1 MNVSERGVAMTSNRP
16 DVAPASVIRLSGV
29 SKSYDDAASLALHP
43 TDLEI
48 REGEFFSL
56 LGPSGCGKTT
66 TLRLIAGFE
75 EPTSGTISLDGRDV
89 THTPP
94 YRRNV
99 NTVFQNYALF
109 PNMTARENVA
119 FPLKMAKVPASEAAG
134 RVDEALNLVSM
145 SAYADRLPHLMSGGQ
160 RQRIALARAIVGRPR
175 VLLLDEPL
183 GALDLKLR
191 QQMQHV
197 LVELQRELGITFVY
211 VTHDQG
217 EALSMSNRLAVMSEG
232 RIQQIGAPQDVYYRP
247 ANSFVADFIGGSNI
261 EDATVDRS
269 GGAAVYR
276 FGPVSIPVR
285 GDETAAR
292 RRIAIRHEAIT
303 VVPEGVP
310 HPAGVSFPA
319 TIADVLFLGQT
330 VEYTLVLDGHEI
342 TAVMPSSQGKF
353 LARGDRVTAGFD
365 PGDAVALADR
375 DGSGQ

>member
-1 MNVSERGVAMTSNRP
+1 MTSNEP
-16 DVAPASVIRLSGV
+16 DAAPASVIRLRGV
-29 SKSYDDAASLALHP
+29 SKSYDNAASLALHP

-134 RVDEALNLVSM
+134 RVAEALDLVSM
-145 SAYADRLPHLMSGGQ
+145 SSFADRLPHLMSGGQ
-160 RQRIALARAIVGRPR
+160 RQRVALARAIVGRPR

-197 LVELQRELGITFVY
+197 LVELQRELAITFVY

-217 EALSMSNRLAVMSEG
+217 EALSMSDRLAVMSEG
-232 RIQQIGAPQDVYYRP
+232 RIQQIGAPHDVYYRP
-247 ANSFVADFIGGSNI
+247 ANTFVADFIGGSNI
-261 EDATVDRS
+261 EETHVERS
-269 GGAAVYR
+269 DVGPVYR
-276 FGPVSIPVR
+276 FGTISIPVS
-285 GDETAAR
+285 GTESAAR
-292 RRIAIRHEAIT
+292 RRIAIRHEAIKL
-303 VVPEGVP
+303 VPEGTR
-310 HPAGVSFPA
+310 HPAGISFPA
-319 TIADVLFLGQT
+319 TVTDVLFLGQT
-330 VEYTLVLDGHEI
+330 VEYTLSVDGHEM
-342 TAVMPSSQGKF
+342 TAVMPSSQGRF
-353 LARGDRVTAGFD
+353 LSRGDRVTAGFE
-365 PGDAVALADR
+365 PGDAVALAD
-375 DGSGQ
+375 

>member
-1 MNVSERGVAMTSNRP
+1 MHDRTIEEKNRAVGP
-16 DVAPASVIRLSGV
+16 DVIRLKGV
-29 SKSYDDAASLALHP
+29 SRTYSRSAAPALHP
-43 TDLEI
+43 TDLAV

-75 EPTSGTISLDGRDV
+75 EADSGAVYLDGKDV

-119 FPLKMAKVPASEAAG
+119 FPLKMAGATGSDAQA
-134 RVDEALNLVSM
+134 RVAEALAMVNM
-145 SAYADRLPHLMSGGQ
+145 GEYADRLPHLMSGGQ

-197 LVELQRELGITFVY
+197 LIALQREIGITFVY

-217 EALSMSNRLAVMSEG
+217 EALSMSDRIAVMNAG
-232 RIQQIGAPQDVYYRP
+232 RIQQIGAPQDIYYRP
-247 ANSFVADFIGGSNI
+247 TNAFVADFIGGSNI
-261 EDATVDRS
+261 LTLPVDRS
-269 GGAAVYR
+269 GSTPAFVL
-276 FGPVSIPVR
+276 GP
-285 GDETAAR
+285 AR
-292 RRIAIRHEAIT
+292 LPAPAGESATSRQVALRHEA
-303 VVPEGVP
+303 VSVAPEGEAKTGPV
-310 HPAGVSFPA
+310 GIPA
-319 TIADVLFLGQT
+319 TVTDVLFLGQT
-330 VEYTLVLDGHEI
+330 VEYTLQAGEHRL
-342 TAVMPSSQGKF
+342 TSVMPSRSGRF
-353 LARGDRVTAGFD
+353 LARGDAVTAGFD
-365 PGDAVALADR
+365 PADIVVL
-375 DGSGQ
+375 DT